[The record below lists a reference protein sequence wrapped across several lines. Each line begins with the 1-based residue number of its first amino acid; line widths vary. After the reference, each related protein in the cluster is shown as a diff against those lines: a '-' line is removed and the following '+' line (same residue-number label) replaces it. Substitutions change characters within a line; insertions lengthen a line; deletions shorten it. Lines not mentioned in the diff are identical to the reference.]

1 MGPVVRLAAGLS
13 RLSGGVFLAV
23 ERMFAR
29 LVNVGFRWAARPR
42 GDAGD
47 VPGWVMV
54 TVMTAG
60 LVAAVFAVFRD
71 AIVTAVQTAL
81 AQVISGTGG

>member
-1 MGPVVRLAAGLS
+1 MLPPTRFLVRLS
-13 RLSGGVFLAV
+13 C
-23 ERMFAR
+23 
-29 LVNVGFRWAARPR
+29 R

-71 AIVTAVQTAL
+71 AIVVAVQNAL
-81 AQVISGTGG
+81 DQVVSDPGR